1 MQNPGRYLFIIF
13 MIFTTLIAAPQSK
26 FSFTM
31 KADKTEAYIG
41 EPIKITFL
49 FTYPIDIQVAEAN
62 FAPPTFHDFWTKTG
76 KDVPNII
83 KNGYHHYRLD
93 YIITPQKSGKIEVE
107 PARMDIGMLKKNQHN
122 TLRFDR
128 VKWKSLFSNNLAFTV
143 KPLPD
148 NVTLFG
154 AYHISAKVD
163 KNITKANEPVNLTV
177 TVTGN
182 GNIEDIDDFTITS
195 DKAAIYADKAK
206 RRTHFEKGVQKAVL
220 TQKFAFIADRNFT
233 IPSLSLTYFDSKN
246 KKVTTVKTAPQP
258 IQVLGKKA
266 IFSTARLEKKETN
279 LPATKAVTSENYW
292 IATLIGGFLAGVILT
307 SLWLQRKKIFGF
319 TKAEHPIETKIK
331 KAKNDK
337 ALLALL
343 LPYSGKSQ
351 KMDVVIKKL
360 EENLYNGKKH
370 KINQNDLAKNFLDYV
385 TITHNET
392 EIIL

>member
-13 MIFTTLIAAPQSK
+13 MIFTTLAAAPKPK

-31 KADKTEAYIG
+31 QADKTDAYIG
-41 EPIKITFL
+41 EPVKITFL
-49 FTYPIDIQVAEAN
+49 FKYPVDIQVAEAN
-62 FAPPTFHDFWTKTG
+62 FAPPTFHDFWTKAG

-83 KNGYHHYRLD
+83 KNGYHHYHLD
-93 YIITPQKSGKIEVE
+93 YIITPQKTGKIEIE
-107 PARMDIGMLKKNQHN
+107 PARMDIGILKSNQHN

-128 VKWKSLFSNNLAFTV
+128 VKWKSIFSNNLTVNV

-154 AYHISAKVD
+154 EYHISAKVD
-163 KNITKANEPVNLTV
+163 KNVTKANEPVNLTV

-195 DKAAIYADKAK
+195 DEAAVYADKAK

-233 IPSLSLTYFDSKN
+233 IPSLSLTYFDSKS
-246 KKVTTVKTAPQP
+246 KKVTTVKTEPIQ

-266 IFSTARLEKKETN
+266 AFPTTRLEKRETS
-279 LPATKAVTSENYW
+279 LPAAETGKSGKLW
-292 IATLIGGFLAGVILT
+292 IATLIGGFLVGILLT
-307 SLWLQRKKIFGF
+307 TLWLQRKKIFGA
-319 TKAEHPIETKIK
+319 TKAEYPVETKIK

-343 LPYSGKSQ
+343 LPYSGKSE
-351 KMDVVIKKL
+351 KLDVIIKKL
-360 EENLYNGKKH
+360 EENLYNSANH
-370 KINQNDLAKNFLDYV
+370 KINRNELAKNFSKYV
-385 TITHNET
+385 TITPDEA
-392 EIIL
+392 EILL